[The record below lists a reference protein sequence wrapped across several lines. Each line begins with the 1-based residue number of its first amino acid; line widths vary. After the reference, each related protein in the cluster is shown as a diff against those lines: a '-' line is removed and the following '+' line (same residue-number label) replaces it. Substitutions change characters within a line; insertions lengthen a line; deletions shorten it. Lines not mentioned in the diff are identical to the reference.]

1 MHSQHALDQCDLLV
15 IGGGING
22 VGIARDAA
30 GRGLS
35 VILCEKDDL
44 ASHTSSSSSKLIH
57 GGLRYLEYYE
67 FQLVRKALKEREILM
82 RLAPHLISPLSF
94 VMPHREGLR
103 PRWLLRAGLFLY
115 DHLAVRA
122 LLPSSRAIEFDTH
135 EAGTPLKKMFKHGFV
150 YADAWVDDA
159 RLVVL
164 NAIDAREHGA
174 KILTRTTCT
183 NLERGDGVWSASL
196 VQQGAENS
204 TMLHVE
210 ARAVIN
216 ASGAW
221 AAELQHQFSPSLA
234 PKNLKLV
241 KGSHIVVK
249 RLFAHRHAYIF
260 QHPDGRIV
268 FAIPY
273 EEEFTLIGTTDIEFH
288 SDPNQLQIS
297 KEEVS
302 YLCELSNQ
310 YFETQIG
317 PSDVLWSYSGV
328 RPLVDDGQKDAKAIT
343 RDYRFD
349 LDTQGSPILHVFGG
363 KITTYRRLAQDA
375 LQQIALL
382 LHNTSGDWTAN
393 AVLPGGDLFRGTPD
407 NENVVNWQQFVTQS
421 CQYYAFLPQSLVARY
436 ARLYG
441 ARIHV
446 LLKGCDSI
454 ASMGEEILPGLF
466 AVEVQYLCKYEFVTQ
481 AQDVLWRRTKLG
493 LHLPANATA
502 VLEAWM
508 AQIP

>member
-1 MHSQHALDQCDLLV
+1 MHSQDESDHCDLLV

-22 VGIARDAA
+22 VGVARDAA
-30 GRGLS
+30 GRGLR

-44 ASHTSSSSSKLIH
+44 ASHTSSASSKLIH

-67 FQLVRKALKEREILM
+67 FQLVRKALKEREVLM
-82 RLAPHLISPLSF
+82 RLAPHLISPLRF
-94 VMPHREGLR
+94 IMPHREGLR

-115 DHLAVRA
+115 DHLAARA
-122 LLPSSRAIEFDTH
+122 LLPSSHSIDFDSH
-135 EAGTPLKKMFKHGFV
+135 EVGRPLKKIFKHGFA
-150 YADAWVDDA
+150 YSDAWVDDA
-159 RLVVL
+159 RLVIL

-174 KILTRTTCT
+174 RILTRTKCMD
-183 NLERGDGVWSASL
+183 LQRVDGVWTASL
-196 VQQGAENS
+196 VQQGAQKSVN
-204 TMLHVE
+204 LRVQ
-210 ARAVIN
+210 AKAVVN

-221 AAELQHQFSPSLA
+221 AAELQHQYSPSLA
-234 PKNLKLV
+234 PKHLKLV

-249 RLFAHRHAYIF
+249 RLFEHAHAYIF

-273 EEEFTLIGTTDIEFH
+273 EHEYTLIGTTDIEFH
-288 SDPNQLQIS
+288 ADPNQLQIS
-297 KEEVS
+297 AEEVR

-310 YFETQIG
+310 YFETQID

-328 RPLVDDGQKDAKAIT
+328 RPLVDDGQTDAKAIT

-349 LDTQGSPILHVFGG
+349 LDNQGPPILHVFGG

-375 LQQIALL
+375 LNQIAPLL
-382 LHNTSGDWTAN
+382 NNTSGDWTDS

-407 NENVVNWQQFVTQS
+407 NENVINWDRFLAQA
-421 CQYYAFLPQSLVARY
+421 CQYYAFLPPTLIARY

-446 LLKGCDSI
+446 MLKGCDSL
-454 ASMGEEILPGLF
+454 AALGEEILPGLF
-466 AVEVQYLCKYEFVTQ
+466 EVEVQYLCKVEFATQ
-481 AQDVLWRRTKLG
+481 AQDILWRRTKLG
-493 LHLPANATA
+493 LHLPANANS
-502 VLEAWM
+502 VLEAWL
-508 AQIP
+508 AHIP